1 MKEKST
7 SRSSTRFQKN
17 QQDNQSINKVNHKL
31 MDQRKYLQK
40 FLPLNHQLNLVH
52 YVILQRLLG

>member
-1 MKEKST
+1 M
-7 SRSSTRFQKN
+7 
-17 QQDNQSINKVNHKL
+17 NKVNHKL

-52 YVILQRLLG
+52 CVILQRLPG